1 MDLFQGGI
9 LTGEKIK
16 IKNKNSNSNINNTVD
31 NNSESENQGTNSALN
46 PGQLKRRHSSTLFAP
61 KHAGMEFYFSHNLDI
76 EKLWAKSLTEK
87 YVLHLYNSF
96 KKDCKSTF
104 FANTLKCGK

>member
-16 IKNKNSNSNINNTVD
+16 IKNKNSNNSNINNTVD
-31 NNSESENQGTNSALN
+31 NNSESENQGTNSAHAHSGALN

-61 KHAGMEFYFSHNLDI
+61 KHAGMDFYFLHNIDI
-76 EKLWAKSLTEK
+76 EKL
-87 YVLHLYNSF
+87 
-96 KKDCKSTF
+96 
-104 FANTLKCGK
+104 